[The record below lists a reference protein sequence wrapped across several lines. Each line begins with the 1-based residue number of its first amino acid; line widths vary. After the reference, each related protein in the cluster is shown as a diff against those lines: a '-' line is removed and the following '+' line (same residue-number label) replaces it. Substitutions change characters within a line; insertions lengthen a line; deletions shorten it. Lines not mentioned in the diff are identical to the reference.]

1 MALRLGS
8 IMRATRRVKRG
19 IGTIREDLNVS
30 IPGGSRVEIKG
41 VQDLRMLPLFVE
53 KEIERQRSLLII
65 KEILR
70 ERGVRPAEVEIHD
83 LTEALSSCGSKVISS
98 AIKKGGKVLGAR
110 LVGFAGLMK
119 SHDSKLRLGAEMAQY
134 ARTCGVAGIFHS
146 DELPAYGIEKEEV
159 ERTRDLLGLSD
170 GGVFVICADDGAKAR
185 AAIIAAI
192 GRANEALIGVPEET
206 RDPQPDGSSTYSR
219 PLPGAARMYPETD
232 VPPIF
237 VEKER
242 LDRIDANLPELPEE
256 KVSRFVK
263 EYGMNDQQARQLVRE
278 GNDDLLE
285 DMVRT
290 MVSDGNMIRIMT
302 GTFTGTFSELER
314 EGADLSKLEEGAIKN
329 VFSQLSNGR
338 FAKEALPDIF
348 RLVSKGKSAEEAIVE
363 LGLQS
368 VSTDEASATVSRIVK
383 EREAFVREK
392 GAGAIGPLMGPVMT
406 ELRGKLDGK
415 AASDL
420 LRKEMKSYWQN
431 DAVPSDDICPGPTL

>member
-1 MALRLGS
+1 
-8 IMRATRRVKRG
+8 
-19 IGTIREDLNVS
+19 
-30 IPGGSRVEIKG
+30 
-41 VQDLRMLPLFVE
+41 
-53 KEIERQRSLLII
+53 
-65 KEILR
+65 
-70 ERGVRPAEVEIHD
+70 
-83 LTEALSSCGSKVISS
+83 
-98 AIKKGGKVLGAR
+98 
-110 LVGFAGLMK
+110 
-119 SHDSKLRLGAEMAQY
+119 
-134 ARTCGVAGIFHS
+134 
-146 DELPAYGIEKEEV
+146 
-159 ERTRDLLGLSD
+159 
-170 GGVFVICADDGAKAR
+170 
-185 AAIIAAI
+185 
-192 GRANEALIGVPEET
+192 
-206 RDPQPDGSSTYSR
+206 
-219 PLPGAARMYPETD
+219 MYPETD

-290 MVSDGNMIRIMT
+290 IASDGNMIRIMT

-314 EGADLSKLEEGAIKN
+314 EGADLSKLDEGAIKN

-420 LRKEMKSYWQN
+420 LRKEIEKLL
-431 DAVPSDDICPGPTL
+431 AK